1 MSGQGQEVPPAG
13 NPPMAPP
20 ASPSRVQDYFH
31 YSVQPRRI
39 VDFNTIDLPNFSAN
53 TNKYNYPGQ
62 NQKQLKRDSYARLK
76 DIRETGIPDPKLY
89 DQLIDIILNA
99 KKDIKFVPSAETR
112 AGAYN
117 YAKSHGLRLGPTSTD
132 LNNDGV
138 SDVVL
143 YNKMGYPVVINGY
156 KLTPSQLPFRTVYKT
171 NYPTPEARQR
181 VGGYKG
187 FMQKVFGA
195 QEEFDPSGKREVKYY
210 DKLHR
215 PPGFDELK
223 AKGWRLPTIPRRE
236 LSFYQKVIKIYK
248 QKLDALKVNEKIID
262 EIDNPFVRG
271 YSWIFSTLPRFEI
284 FSLAYFMDVEI
295 TLIQASGNFEE
306 MKAAALELANQQ
318 YPEAPD
324 YAQEVS
330 PLILVNTIYKKFKKD
345 LSESLKSYLKANEAE
360 ILTAVGQ
367 SDTLFRVIVNSGIID
382 YINQKIRDVQAP
394 SPTDEQFNGLTKK
407 DKTGWKGS
415 MRTVFKYYINRT
427 KIERICYMI
436 SGIEL
441 TKDQIELIMK
451 NEQQDKID
459 EIGNQQI
466 PGISIYNY
474 QDEDDNY

>member
-1 MSGQGQEVPPAG
+1 MAEQAQEVPPAG
-13 NPPMAPP
+13 QPPMAPP
-20 ASPSRVQDYFH
+20 ASPSRVQDYFN
-31 YSVQPRRI
+31 YIRPQRI
-39 VDFNTIDLPNFSAN
+39 VDFNTIDLPNFAAN
-53 TNKYNYPGQ
+53 KNKFNYPGQ
-62 NQKQLKRDSYARLK
+62 NQTPLKRDSYGRLK

-117 YAKSHGLRLGPTSTD
+117 YAKSHGLRLGPEKTD

-156 KLTPSQLPFRTVYKT
+156 KLTPSQLPFRTAYKT
-171 NYPTPEARQR
+171 NYPTPEKRQE

-195 QEEFDPSGKREVKYY
+195 QEEFDQNGKREVKYY

-236 LSFYQKVIKIYK
+236 LSFYQKAIKIYK

-262 EIDNPFVRG
+262 EIVNPFANG
-271 YSWIFSTLPRFEI
+271 YSWLFSTLPRFEI
-284 FSLAYFMDVEI
+284 FSLAYFMDVET
-295 TLIQASGNFEE
+295 TLIHESGNFEE
-306 MKAAALELANQQ
+306 MKAAALGLANQR
-318 YPEAPD
+318 YPDLPD
-324 YAQEVS
+324 YAQAIA
-330 PLILVNTIYKKFKKD
+330 PLILVDEIYKKFKKD
-345 LSESLKSYLKANEAE
+345 LSESLKSYLKANEEE
-360 ILTAVGQ
+360 ILTAVSQ
-367 SDTLFRVIVNSGIID
+367 SDNLFKVIVNSGIID
-382 YINQKIRDVQAP
+382 FINDKINDKQLP
-394 SPTDEQFNGLTKK
+394 LPTDEEFNGLTKK

-415 MRTVFKYYINRT
+415 MRNSFKYYINRT
-427 KIERICYMI
+427 KIERVCYMI

-441 TKDQIELIMK
+441 TKEQSEDILTR
-451 NEQQDKID
+451 EQQEKIE

-466 PGISIYNY
+466 PGINVY
-474 QDEDDNY
+474 DDF